1 MNYSWVEEYAL
12 AKLGSEKEYKESW
25 DATLYKIG
33 GKFFVLSHKM
43 HESEVI
49 SVKLEPE
56 RGEFLRDWYEDI
68 FPGYHLNKTHWNSIR
83 LNGNVPSDIVKEM
96 IDESYRLVFKGLIR
110 KIKDELFRE
119 NTDSR

>member
-1 MNYSWVEEYAL
+1 MDYVWIEAYSL
-12 AKLGSEKEYKESW
+12 AKLGVEKEYKESW
-25 DATLYKIG
+25 DATLYKVG

-43 HESEVI
+43 YESEII

-83 LNGNVPSDIVKEM
+83 LNGSVPNDVVKEM
-96 IDESYRLVFKGLIR
+96 IDESYGLVFKGLTG
-110 KIKDELFRE
+110 KMKDAILEKY
-119 NTDSR
+119 